1 MGGACMHRC
10 DDASL
15 ASVNATGKVVLC
27 YAPEDV
33 NINPPRQGFFNA
45 ISNVKKVGAR
55 GLIFAGYSSNVL
67 DKADTCNGVIPCVL
81 VDFEIAN
88 RIAFYMIN
96 TR

>member
-10 DDASL
+10 DNASL

-45 ISNVKKVGAR
+45 ISNVKKV
-55 GLIFAGYSSNVL
+55 IFAGYSSNVL
-67 DKADTCNGVIPCVL
+67 DKADT
-81 VDFEIAN
+81 
-88 RIAFYMIN
+88 
-96 TR
+96 